1 MLWLLGGCGSP
12 TTPTPPPPPTDTL
25 TIACPAP
32 VSAQSIDGSAVAV
45 SFAAPTTT
53 GGKAPVT
60 TTCTPASGTNFPV
73 STTSVTCTAKDAVQ
87 QSASCG
93 VAVTVT
99 KVPRFSVTAIDAFGD
114 SITEGGIP
122 SCSGSGTFGPVLSMF
137 DLADIRPAADRSR
150 SYPTKLQTL
159 MTARYTVQNVQ
170 VKNLGLSGEMVV
182 NEGVDRF
189 RRDVLYS
196 VRPQVVLLQEGANDI
211 GQSDFSRNEVV
222 NGLREMVRKSRD
234 VGIQVY
240 VGTLLPQRAG
250 GCRASGGGPD
260 EVVPVNDLIRGMA
273 ASEGAV
279 LVDLYAAFGGV
290 PGDLIGLDGLH
301 PTDAGYEK
309 IAATF
314 FDALRQRLEY

>member
-1 MLWLLGGCGSP
+1 
-12 TTPTPPPPPTDTL
+12 
-25 TIACPAP
+25 
-32 VSAQSIDGSAVAV
+32 
-45 SFAAPTTT
+45 
-53 GGKAPVT
+53 
-60 TTCTPASGTNFPV
+60 
-73 STTSVTCTAKDAVQ
+73 
-87 QSASCG
+87 
-93 VAVTVT
+93 
-99 KVPRFSVTAIDAFGD
+99 
-114 SITEGGIP
+114 
-122 SCSGSGTFGPVLSMF
+122 
-137 DLADIRPAADRSR
+137 
-150 SYPTKLQTL
+150 